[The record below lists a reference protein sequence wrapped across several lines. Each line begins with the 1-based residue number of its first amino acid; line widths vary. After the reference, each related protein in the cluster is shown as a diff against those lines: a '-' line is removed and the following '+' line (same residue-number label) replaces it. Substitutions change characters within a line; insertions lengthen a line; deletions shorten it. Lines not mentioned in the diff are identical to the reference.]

1 MPRGQG
7 IGMAVGHGQR
17 AISLRDVLLRHR
29 WAIGLMES
37 RRNGGPANLR
47 HHDAVIA
54 SLRAGGMDI
63 VMTAHA
69 YSLLDSY
76 IYGFA
81 LTQMTLPFETAE
93 EVAEVAQGMR
103 QSVDLD
109 AYPHLVEMIAH
120 ADGAPLRLRRRV
132 HLRPRRH
139 PRRSRAFPE
148 ERHDPV
154 GPIPCRRPRSR
165 FGQPGYPEP
174 VTVSQ
179 PPIARRSG
187 APDKASDVLR
197 ASRHPLDPLFRPQ
210 SVAVIGATE
219 KAGSVGRTVL
229 WNLIS
234 NPFGGTVL
242 PDQSEAPQHPR
253 HQGLPEPRRDG
264 RAGRPGG
271 HRHARRV
278 GPGPGPGVRRGR
290 RQGRH
295 HHLGRASARSA
306 RQGRRWKRRSWPR
319 RARRASG
326 SSGPTAS
333 A

>member
-1 MPRGQG
+1 MDSSISSSPRSVLPAADGDWRSA
-7 IGMAVGHGQR
+7 MRQR

-120 ADGAPLRLRRRV
+120 AM
-132 HLRPRRH
+132 
-139 PRRSRAFPE
+139 
-148 ERHDPV
+148 
-154 GPIPCRRPRSR
+154 
-165 FGQPGYPEP
+165 
-174 VTVSQ
+174 
-179 PPIARRSG
+179 
-187 APDKASDVLR
+187 
-197 ASRHPLDPLFRPQ
+197 
-210 SVAVIGATE
+210 
-219 KAGSVGRTVL
+219 
-229 WNLIS
+229 
-234 NPFGGTVL
+234 
-242 PDQSEAPQHPR
+242 
-253 HQGLPEPRRDG
+253 EPRYDY
-264 RAGRPGG
+264 G
-271 HRHARRV
+271 HEFTYGLDAILDALERS
-278 GPGPGPGVRRGR
+278 
-290 RQGRH
+290 QK
-295 HHLGRASARSA
+295 SATI
-306 RQGRRWKRRSWPR
+306 P
-319 RARRASG
+319 
-326 SSGPTAS
+326 
-333 A
+333 